1 MRARWVLACLILLCA
16 GCELI
21 QPKQPTQPL
30 EPPIAREIRV
40 ERINCRHIP
49 AVSAAPG
56 ARATNA
62 ADALVEEDALRGWVR
77 EPLALIAALW
87 TCINEHNAKAEKA
100 NERR

>member
-1 MRARWVLACLILLCA
+1 MPR
-16 GCELI
+16 
-21 QPKQPTQPL
+21 KQPTQPST
-30 EPPIAREIRV
+30 PQIVRETRV
-40 ERINCRHIP
+40 EPINCRHVP
-49 AVSAAPG
+49 KLEPAPG